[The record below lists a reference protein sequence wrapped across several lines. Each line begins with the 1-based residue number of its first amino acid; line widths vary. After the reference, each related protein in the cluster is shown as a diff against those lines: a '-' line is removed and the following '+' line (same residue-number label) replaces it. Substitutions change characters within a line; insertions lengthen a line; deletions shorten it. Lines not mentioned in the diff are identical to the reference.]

1 MHNPNKSTRRTRYLL
16 TKSFLDRFGSL
27 IFLILLAIPM
37 AVLWCVI
44 HLTMP
49 GPAIY
54 PQERLGLHGRPF
66 LMHKFRTMV
75 VNAEQCGV
83 QLTQIDDPRITPLGR
98 LLRRFHLD
106 ELPQLVNILRGE
118 MSFVGP
124 RPERAFFYD
133 RYTDTVPGFDRRLD
147 VLPGLTGWAQVNGG
161 YDITPA
167 EKLRYDLEYIQ
178 NRSLLF
184 DLKCLLLTVVVIING
199 EGSR

>member
-1 MHNPNKSTRRTRYLL
+1 MHTPKTSTHHTYLL
-16 TKSFLDRFGSL
+16 FKPILDRFFS
-27 IFLILLAIPM
+27 LILLVILSFPM
-37 AVLWCVI
+37 TVIWCVI

-54 PQERLGLHGRPF
+54 AQERLGLHGRPF
-66 LMHKFRTMV
+66 LMYKFRTMV
-75 VNAEQCGV
+75 RNAEQRGI
-83 QLTQIDDPRITPLGR
+83 QMTQANDPRITPLGR
-98 LLRRFHLD
+98 GLRRFHLD
-106 ELPQLVNILRGE
+106 ELPQLVNILKGE

-124 RPERAFFYD
+124 RPERAYFYD
-133 RYTDTVPGFDRRLD
+133 LYADTVPGFPRRLE

-161 YDITPA
+161 YDIGPV

-184 DLKCLLLTVVVIING
+184 DFKCILLTIVVIING